1 MAMLG
6 QCVVMLPLPLHDYK
20 GGVTVSMVY
29 QFNVLQALKAKGYN
43 PARLRKEKL
52 LAEGVVQSLRGNKPI
67 SWSNIEKVCLLL
79 ECQPGDLLA
88 IVPAPGVPAS
98 HGSQ

>member
-1 MAMLG
+1 
-6 QCVVMLPLPLHDYK
+6 MLPLSLHNYK

-29 QFNVLQALKAKGYN
+29 RFDVLQALKAKGYN

-52 LAEGVVQSLRGNKPI
+52 LAEGVIQYLRSNKPI

-88 IVPAPGVPAS
+88 IVSAPGAS
-98 HGSQ
+98 ASRNSQ

>member
-1 MAMLG
+1 
-6 QCVVMLPLPLHDYK
+6 MLPLPLHNYK

-29 QFNVLQALKAKGYN
+29 QFDVLQALKTKGYN

-52 LAEGVVQSLRGNKPI
+52 LAEGVIQSLRGNKPI

-79 ECQPGDLLA
+79 ECQPGDLLT
-88 IVPAPGVPAS
+88 IVSAPGAS
-98 HGSQ
+98 ASRGSQ